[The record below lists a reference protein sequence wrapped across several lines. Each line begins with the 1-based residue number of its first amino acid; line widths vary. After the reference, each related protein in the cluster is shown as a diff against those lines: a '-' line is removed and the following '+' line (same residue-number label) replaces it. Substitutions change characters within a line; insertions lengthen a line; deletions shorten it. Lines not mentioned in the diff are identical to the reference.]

1 MSDLSTMKDVRDDLF
16 FEAFYVYVPN
26 RAFHTAYELEEFGI
40 LDHGS
45 EMLNKAYLDD
55 NRLIKATLV
64 QIAEWVR
71 DDIQVQLYNSDDAN
85 KMFKIVNTHLSN
97 WLIVS
102 ERFPMANLPPFE
114 DIEALDKLA
123 ESLFPFANHTEEI
136 IDLASGA
143 HVLSFLG
150 NALDMRLINTA
161 EVHTN
166 QYEPY
171 AEKLFEKTL
180 KRWER

>member
-1 MSDLSTMKDVRDDLF
+1 MLDLSTLKDVRDALF
-16 FEAFYVYVPN
+16 FDTFYVYVPN
-26 RAFHTAYELEEFGI
+26 SAFHTAYELEEFGI

-45 EMLNKAYLDD
+45 EEANKAYLAED
-55 NRLIKATLV
+55 RLVKATLV
-64 QIAEWVR
+64 QIADWGTGGFTIKLMNAE
-71 DDIQVQLYNSDDAN
+71 DAT
-85 KMFKIVNTHLSN
+85 KMFKIINTHLSN
-97 WLIVS
+97 WLTVS

-114 DIEALDKLA
+114 DIESLDILA
-123 ESLFPFANHTEEI
+123 ERLFPYANHVEEI
-136 IDLASGA
+136 IDLSSGL
-143 HVLSFLG
+143 HELSFLG

-161 EVHTN
+161 EVHSN